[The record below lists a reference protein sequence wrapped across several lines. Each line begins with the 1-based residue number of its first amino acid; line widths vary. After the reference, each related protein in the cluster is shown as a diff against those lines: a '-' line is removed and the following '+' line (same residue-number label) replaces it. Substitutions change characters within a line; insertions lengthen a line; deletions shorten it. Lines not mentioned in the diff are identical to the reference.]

1 MSVVRLN
8 LRVQPSMN
16 GAIVGR
22 LEQNDAVTVVGTS
35 ADGDW
40 YQVQTGDASEGW
52 VFADY
57 IDTGAAVGSAAGPAD
72 DPVDGSAGSATTA
85 KTGAG
90 SQAGQGSQAARQ
102 IKLRQMRRPAARLRP
117 VQARAVRV
125 RWPR

>member
-22 LEQNDAVTVVGTS
+22 LEQNDAVTVVSTS

-40 YQVQTGDASEGW
+40 YQVQTGDATKGW

-57 IDTGAAVGSAAGPAD
+57 IDTGSGSLLG
-72 DPVDGSAGSATTA
+72 
-85 KTGAG
+85 
-90 SQAGQGSQAARQ
+90 
-102 IKLRQMRRPAARLRP
+102 RRR
-117 VQARAVRV
+117 
-125 RWPR
+125 